1 MTCGLADRSDGELAV
16 LACGGQKAAF
26 GTIVARHKQAL
37 HRLVVRLIDDEDEA
51 VDIVQ
56 EAFIAAHAALPRF
69 DPARPMRGWLTRIA
83 VNKARDWRRRRI
95 VRRLISAV
103 LPDDAVEIPDD
114 VPAIDKA
121 VGDRAELAR
130 VNAAIARLPGN
141 LREALVLRAIE
152 GLSQAEAAEA
162 LGVSEKTIETRLYRA
177 RQRLKADLDRVDFP
191 ARGAKG

>member
-16 LACGGQKAAF
+16 LALAGQKAAF
-26 GTIVARHKQAL
+26 GVIVTRHKQAL
-37 HRLVVRLIDDEDEA
+37 HRLVVRLIDDEEEA

-69 DPARPMRGWLTRIA
+69 DPARPMRAWLARIA

-95 VRRLISAV
+95 VRRLILAV

-130 VNAAIARLPGN
+130 VNAAIVRLPGN
-141 LREALVLRAIE
+141 LRETLVLRAIE

-162 LGVSEKTIETRLYRA
+162 LAVSEKTIETRLYRA
-177 RQRLKADLDRVDFP
+177 RQRLKTELERMDFP
-191 ARGAKG
+191 AHSAKG